1 MTDKQVHGVYAAVL
15 TPRDSGDSVDESS
28 LRRLLDFLLERDI
41 SSFAVNGATGE
52 FCLTTPSHLRTLLS
66 IVRNAAP
73 HARILC
79 GIGSAGIA
87 SSLELAR
94 IAAGEG
100 AQAALLPM
108 PYFFPYDQGDLEAF
122 VQTVAASAT
131 LPVLLYNLPEFTTA
145 LKAETSCRLI
155 RSLPNVI
162 GIKDS
167 GRSLGTL
174 RMLTRERIPTCRIV
188 GNDGILADALHEH
201 VCDGVVSGVACVLP
215 ELISALFAERDNPGG
230 ERFTELS
237 GLLAAFRSQL
247 VRFPTPWG
255 LKWIAEARGIC
266 TAAFSQTVSAERK
279 QEAQE
284 FIAWYRKWEPS
295 LFEVVRSRVV
305 ANDNY
310 SRTRATS

>member
-1 MTDKQVHGVYAAVL
+1 MADKLVHGVYAAVL
-15 TPRDSGDSVDESS
+15 TQRDSSDSVDESS
-28 LRRLLDFLLERDI
+28 LRRLLDFHLERGI

-66 IVRNAAP
+66 VMRNAAP

-79 GIGSAGIA
+79 GIGGAGIA
-87 SSLELAR
+87 SSLELAK

-122 VQTVAASAT
+122 IQTVAASDN

-155 RSLPNVI
+155 RDLPNVI

-167 GRSLGTL
+167 GRSLDTL
-174 RMLTRERIPTCRIV
+174 RMLTSERIPSCRIV
-188 GNDGILADALHEH
+188 GNDGILADAIRER

-215 ELISALFAERDNPGG
+215 ELISALFAERDNPSG

-237 GLLAAFRSQL
+237 GLLDDFRNRL
-247 VRFPTPWG
+247 ARFPVPWG

-266 TAAFSQTVSAERK
+266 TAAFSQTVSAERR
-279 QEAQE
+279 QQGQE
-284 FIAWYRKWEPS
+284 FIAWYREWEAN
-295 LFEVVRSRVV
+295 LIEVVRSNVV
-305 ANDNY
+305 ANNSY
-310 SRTRATS
+310 ARSRATT